1 MPPAVQ
7 RWRLVV
13 ARAADPHAMTQRD
26 LNDAWLASIGA
37 AGLPLARTEGAT
49 VRPRISFG
57 APLPVGMAAAGELID
72 VVLTERWPAWRVREA
87 LEPRLPEGWSL
98 VRMEDVW
105 LGGPPLAGR
114 VVAADYRVDLDAP
127 VARASLAAACAVL
140 LAAGS
145 LPRER
150 HKGDRVVTYD
160 LRPLLIDL
168 TPTATHPDASVRV
181 RTRFHPELGTGRPE
195 EVVAALADVVGTP
208 LGIRGIVRE
217 RLLLVEDLDAAD
229 RPDSTRPPTKGRRPQ
244 PHGRRGGQD
253 TPGRAD

>member
-1 MPPAVQ
+1 M
-7 RWRLVV
+7 
-13 ARAADPHAMTQRD
+13 ARAADPHGITQRD
-26 LNDAWLASIGA
+26 LNDAWLASIVA
-37 AGLPLARTEGAT
+37 AGLPLARADGAT
-49 VRPRISFG
+49 ARARISFG

-87 LEPRLPEGWSL
+87 LEAGLPEGWSL
-98 VRMEDVW
+98 VRLEDVW

-127 VARASLAAACAVL
+127 VARPSLAAACADL

-145 LPRER
+145 IPRER
-150 HKGDRVVTYD
+150 RKGDRVVTYD
-160 LRPLLIDL
+160 LRPLLIDVTL
-168 TPTATHPDASVRV
+168 TKTLPDVSVRV

-208 LGIRGIVRE
+208 LGIRGISRE

-229 RPDSTRPPTKGRRPQ
+229 RPESTRPPMKGRRPLSR
-244 PHGRRGGQD
+244 GRRGGQD
-253 TPGRAD
+253 TPGRVD